1 MARGRKSTRKRICA
15 SGTTGVVTLPGDRKA
30 EVIREA
36 DPDGRPVTHHRT
48 VDTLGR
54 MLRAGTITPAMHDAA
69 RDFQARF
76 TIAALDNVRT
86 TSLVRI
92 WGGGHAADLTDRQVA
107 ARENVHRAM
116 AALGGINSPAGG
128 CVWHVV
134 GLQYSVREWAMRLG
148 WGGRPVHGSQAQGIL
163 VAGLGLLAAHYGYE
177 RPYQMQRA

>member
-1 MARGRKSTRKRICA
+1 MAKRRKSSSKRTRA
-15 SGTTGVVTLPGDRKA
+15 TDVTGIVTLPGDRKA
-30 EVIREA
+30 EIVREA

-54 MLRAGTITPAMHDAA
+54 MLRAGSITPSMHDAA

-92 WGGGHAADLTDRQVA
+92 SGGGHAADLTDRQVA
-107 ARENVHRAM
+107 ARENVHRVM
-116 AALGGINSPAGG
+116 AALGGVNSPAGS
-128 CVWHVV
+128 CVWYVV
-134 GLQYSVREWAMRLG
+134 GLQYSIREWAMRQG

-163 VAGLGLLAAHYGYE
+163 VAGLGLLAVHYGHAIPCH
-177 RPYQMQRA
+177 R

>member
-1 MARGRKSTRKRICA
+1 MARHRKPKAKGTRTA
-15 SGTTGVVTLPGDRKA
+15 GTTGVIMLPGDRRA
-30 EVIREA
+30 EIVREA

-54 MLRAGTITPAMHDAA
+54 MLRAGTITPSMHDAA

-92 WGGGHAADLTDRQVA
+92 SGGGHAADLTDHQVA

-116 AALGGINSPAGG
+116 TALGGINSPAGS
-128 CVWHVV
+128 CVWYVV
-134 GLQYSVREWAMRLG
+134 GLQYSVREWAMRQG

-163 VAGLGLLAAHYGYE
+163 VAGLGLLAAHCGYE
-177 RPYQMQRA
+177 TPYQKLGS

>member
-1 MARGRKSTRKRICA
+1 MARRRKPKEVRTIS
-15 SGTTGVVTLPGDRKA
+15 TTGVVTLPGDRKA
-30 EVIREA
+30 EIVREA

-92 WGGGHAADLTDRQVA
+92 SGGGHAADLTDRQVA

-116 AALGGINSPAGG
+116 AALGGINSPAGS